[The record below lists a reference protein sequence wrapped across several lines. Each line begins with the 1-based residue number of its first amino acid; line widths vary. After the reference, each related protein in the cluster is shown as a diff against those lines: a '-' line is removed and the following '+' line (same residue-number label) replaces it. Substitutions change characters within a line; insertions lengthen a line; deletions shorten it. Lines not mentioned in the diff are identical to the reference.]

1 MKPLKTKV
9 SITLDSTVVE
19 TIRELADND
28 DRSFSQFINLIL
40 KDYLSQKELFGET
53 KNLWFYRIFMFLDL
67 LPEDFCDIFFIPKKF
82 ILCVGTATI
91 GVVVVY

>member
-53 KNLWFYRIFMFLDL
+53 YDFIEFLY
-67 LPEDFCDIFFIPKKF
+67 F
-82 ILCVGTATI
+82 
-91 GVVVVY
+91 

>member
-1 MKPLKTKV
+1 MIYCSKRSCLNKKPLKTKV

-53 KNLWFYRIFMFLDL
+53 KNL
-67 LPEDFCDIFFIPKKF
+67 
-82 ILCVGTATI
+82 
-91 GVVVVY
+91 